1 MPKKK
6 VDREEG
12 PAEAPTPS
20 PGAAKPVLVAKW
32 VVWLATAGALG
43 IAGYFIGGSDVAQT
57 QWTSG
62 KNYVL
67 KQAEIIKRDGL
78 ESWAR
83 GTVPE
88 ALKKPT
94 REDQAKSAD
103 DQDSKQEKDKPAETA
118 VSKPAVEPE
127 KKSAAVKAEP
137 NAKTQAKTQEKSP
150 QPVATPPEPK
160 APAAKTPVE
169 KAPQIAKGSSAPA
182 AAPEVS
188 PAPSVKREP
197 ATPAAQRLT
206 PAQSALSLSDAE
218 REALSTL
225 TSAIIAEWASK
236 WSAQDFAGYAGH
248 YSRNFANEFF
258 PNISTWLKFR
268 KSRIVGREKIQ
279 VDVHDLRLVDVSG
292 QSMVIDFIQRWES
305 GGQVIFSLKQITL
318 TQELAD
324 WWTISR
330 ETATDV
336 PAAHPAVVEA
346 LKLPAIE
353 RKAALVSPVNKKR
366 KGDRSRQ
373 LSQESSAESS
383 ARKAPESKKEIAI
396 REETPLV
403 PVAPMPEPANKSA
416 PAVISNAARLEPL
429 EEPKPKTTPPEVS
442 AMVPE
447 RKLWEPKP
455 KRKPTPT
462 EGETLSSAEKK
473 TANLSLN
480 PR

>member
-1 MPKKK
+1 VPKKK

-57 QWTSG
+57 QWASG

-88 ALKKPT
+88 SLKKPT

-103 DQDSKQEKDKPAETA
+103 DQDAKQEKDKSAETA
-118 VSKPAVEPE
+118 VSQTAVEPE
-127 KKSAAVKAEP
+127 KKSADVKAEP
-137 NAKTQAKTQEKSP
+137 QAKTQEKIP
-150 QPVATPPEPK
+150 QPVATPAEPK

-169 KAPQIAKGSSAPA
+169 KAPRIAKGSSAPA

-188 PAPSVKREP
+188 STPSVKRAP
-197 ATPAAQRLT
+197 ATPAAQRLS

-218 REALSTL
+218 RESLSTI

-292 QSMVIDFIQRWES
+292 QNMVIDFVQRWES

-353 RKAALVSPVNKKR
+353 RKAALVPPASIKR
-366 KGDRSRQ
+366 KGDRGRQ

-455 KRKPTPT
+455 KRKPTPI
-462 EGETLSSAEKK
+462 EAETLSSAEKK

>member
-57 QWTSG
+57 QWASG

-88 ALKKPT
+88 SLKKPT

-103 DQDSKQEKDKPAETA
+103 DQDAKQEKDKSAETA
-118 VSKPAVEPE
+118 VSQTAVEPE
-127 KKSAAVKAEP
+127 KKSADVKAEP
-137 NAKTQAKTQEKSP
+137 QAKTQEKIP
-150 QPVATPPEPK
+150 QPVATPAEPK

-169 KAPQIAKGSSAPA
+169 KAPRIAKGSSAPA
-182 AAPEVS
+182 AAPKVS
-188 PAPSVKREP
+188 PPASSVERAP
-197 ATPAAQRLT
+197 ATPAAQRLS

-218 REALSTL
+218 RESLSTI

-292 QSMVIDFIQRWES
+292 QNMVIDFVQRWES
-305 GGQVIFSLKQITL
+305 GGQVIFSLKQISL

-353 RKAALVSPVNKKR
+353 RKAALVPPASIKR
-366 KGDRSRQ
+366 KGDRGRQ

-447 RKLWEPKP
+447 RKLWEPKL
-455 KRKPTPT
+455 KRKPTPI

>member
-1 MPKKK
+1 VPKKK

-57 QWTSG
+57 QWASG

-67 KQAEIIKRDGL
+67 KQTEIIKRDGL

-88 ALKKPT
+88 SLKKPT

-103 DQDSKQEKDKPAETA
+103 DQDAKQEKDKSAETA
-118 VSKPAVEPE
+118 VSQTAVEPE
-127 KKSAAVKAEP
+127 KKSADVKAEP
-137 NAKTQAKTQEKSP
+137 QAKTQEKIP
-150 QPVATPPEPK
+150 QPVATPAEPK

-169 KAPQIAKGSSAPA
+169 KAPRIAKGSSAPA
-182 AAPEVS
+182 S
-188 PAPSVKREP
+188 SVERAP
-197 ATPAAQRLT
+197 ATPAAQRLS

-218 REALSTL
+218 RESLSTI

-292 QSMVIDFIQRWES
+292 QNMVIDFVQRWES
-305 GGQVIFSLKQITL
+305 GGQVIFSLKQISL

-353 RKAALVSPVNKKR
+353 RKAALVPPASIKR
-366 KGDRSRQ
+366 KGDRGRQ

-455 KRKPTPT
+455 KRKPTPI

>member
-1 MPKKK
+1 
-6 VDREEG
+6 
-12 PAEAPTPS
+12 
-20 PGAAKPVLVAKW
+20 

-57 QWTSG
+57 QWASG

-88 ALKKPT
+88 SLKKPT

-103 DQDSKQEKDKPAETA
+103 DQDAKQEKDKSAETA
-118 VSKPAVEPE
+118 VSQTAVEPE
-127 KKSAAVKAEP
+127 KKSADVKAEP
-137 NAKTQAKTQEKSP
+137 QAKTQEKSP
-150 QPVATPPEPK
+150 QPVATPAEPK

-169 KAPQIAKGSSAPA
+169 RAPQIAKGSRAPVP
-182 AAPEVS
+182 APEVS

-292 QSMVIDFIQRWES
+292 QSMVIDFVQRWES

-353 RKAALVSPVNKKR
+353 RKAALVSPANKKR
-366 KGDRSRQ
+366 KGDRGRQ

>member
-57 QWTSG
+57 QWASG

-127 KKSAAVKAEP
+127 KKSADVKAEP

-150 QPVATPPEPK
+150 QPVATPAEPK

-169 KAPQIAKGSSAPA
+169 KAPQIAKGSRA
-182 AAPEVS
+182 AVPAPEVS

-292 QSMVIDFIQRWES
+292 QNMVIDFVQRWES

-353 RKAALVSPVNKKR
+353 RKAALVSPANKKR
-366 KGDRSRQ
+366 KGDRGRQ

-403 PVAPMPEPANKSA
+403 PIAPMPEPANKSS
-416 PAVISNAARLEPL
+416 PAVISSASRLEPL

-442 AMVPE
+442 AMVSE

-455 KRKPTPT
+455 KKKPTKI

-473 TANLSLN
+473 TQNLSLN

>member
-1 MPKKK
+1 VPKKK

-57 QWTSG
+57 QWASG

-88 ALKKPT
+88 SLKKPT

-103 DQDSKQEKDKPAETA
+103 DQDAKQEKDKSAETA
-118 VSKPAVEPE
+118 VSQTAVEPE
-127 KKSAAVKAEP
+127 KKSADVKAEP
-137 NAKTQAKTQEKSP
+137 QAKTQEKIP
-150 QPVATPPEPK
+150 QPVATPAEPK

-169 KAPQIAKGSSAPA
+169 KAPRIAKGSSAPA

-188 PAPSVKREP
+188 STPSVKRVP
-197 ATPAAQRLT
+197 ATPAAQRLS

-218 REALSTL
+218 RESLSTI

-292 QSMVIDFIQRWES
+292 QSMVIDFVQRWES

-353 RKAALVSPVNKKR
+353 RKAALVPPASIKR
-366 KGDRSRQ
+366 KGDRGRQ

-455 KRKPTPT
+455 KRKPTPI

>member
-57 QWTSG
+57 QWASG

-88 ALKKPT
+88 SLKKPT

-103 DQDSKQEKDKPAETA
+103 DQDAKQEKDKSAETA
-118 VSKPAVEPE
+118 VSQTAVEPE
-127 KKSAAVKAEP
+127 KKSADVKAEP
-137 NAKTQAKTQEKSP
+137 QAKTQEKIP
-150 QPVATPPEPK
+150 QPVATPAQPK

-169 KAPQIAKGSSAPA
+169 KAPRIAKGSSAPA

-188 PAPSVKREP
+188 STPSVKRVP
-197 ATPAAQRLT
+197 ATPAAQRLS

-218 REALSTL
+218 RESLSTI

-292 QSMVIDFIQRWES
+292 QNMVIDFVQRWES
-305 GGQVIFSLKQITL
+305 GGQVIFSLKQISL

-353 RKAALVSPVNKKR
+353 RKAALVPPASIKR
-366 KGDRSRQ
+366 KGDRGRQ

-455 KRKPTPT
+455 KRKPTPI

>member
-57 QWTSG
+57 QWASG

-88 ALKKPT
+88 SLKKPT

-103 DQDSKQEKDKPAETA
+103 DQDAKQEKDKSAETA
-118 VSKPAVEPE
+118 VSQTAVEPE
-127 KKSAAVKAEP
+127 KKSADVRAETP
-137 NAKTQAKTQEKSP
+137 AKTQEKSP
-150 QPVATPPEPK
+150 QPVATLPEPK

-169 KAPQIAKGSSAPA
+169 KAPQIAKGSRAPA

-197 ATPAAQRLT
+197 ATPAAQRLS

-218 REALSTL
+218 RESLSTI

-292 QSMVIDFIQRWES
+292 QNMVIDFVQRWES
-305 GGQVIFSLKQITL
+305 GGQVIFSLKQISL

-353 RKAALVSPVNKKR
+353 RKAALVPPASIKR
-366 KGDRSRQ
+366 KGDRGRQ

>member
-1 MPKKK
+1 M
-6 VDREEG
+6 
-12 PAEAPTPS
+12 
-20 PGAAKPVLVAKW
+20 
-32 VVWLATAGALG
+32 
-43 IAGYFIGGSDVAQT
+43 
-57 QWTSG
+57 
-62 KNYVL
+62 
-67 KQAEIIKRDGL
+67 
-78 ESWAR
+78 
-83 GTVPE
+83 
-88 ALKKPT
+88 
-94 REDQAKSAD
+94 
-103 DQDSKQEKDKPAETA
+103 
-118 VSKPAVEPE
+118 
-127 KKSAAVKAEP
+127 
-137 NAKTQAKTQEKSP
+137 
-150 QPVATPPEPK
+150 
-160 APAAKTPVE
+160 
-169 KAPQIAKGSSAPA
+169 
-182 AAPEVS
+182 
-188 PAPSVKREP
+188 
-197 ATPAAQRLT
+197 
-206 PAQSALSLSDAE
+206 
-218 REALSTL
+218 
-225 TSAIIAEWASK
+225 
-236 WSAQDFAGYAGH
+236 
-248 YSRNFANEFF
+248 
-258 PNISTWLKFR
+258 
-268 KSRIVGREKIQ
+268 GREKIQ

-292 QSMVIDFIQRWES
+292 QNMVIDFVQRWES

-353 RKAALVSPVNKKR
+353 RKAALVPPASIKR
-366 KGDRSRQ
+366 KGDRGRQ

-455 KRKPTPT
+455 KRKPTPI

>member
-1 MPKKK
+1 VPKKK

-57 QWTSG
+57 QWASG

-88 ALKKPT
+88 SLKKPT

-103 DQDSKQEKDKPAETA
+103 DQDAKQEKDKSAETA
-118 VSKPAVEPE
+118 VSQTAVEPE
-127 KKSAAVKAEP
+127 KKSADVKAEP
-137 NAKTQAKTQEKSP
+137 QAKTQEKIP
-150 QPVATPPEPK
+150 QPVATPAEPK

-169 KAPQIAKGSSAPA
+169 KAPRIAKGSSAPA

-188 PAPSVKREP
+188 STPSVKRAP
-197 ATPAAQRLT
+197 ATPAAQRLS

-218 REALSTL
+218 RESLSTI

-292 QSMVIDFIQRWES
+292 QNMVIDFVQRWES

-353 RKAALVSPVNKKR
+353 RKAALVSPANKKR
-366 KGDRSRQ
+366 KGDRGRQ

-455 KRKPTPT
+455 KRKPTPI

>member
-1 MPKKK
+1 M
-6 VDREEG
+6 
-12 PAEAPTPS
+12 
-20 PGAAKPVLVAKW
+20 
-32 VVWLATAGALG
+32 
-43 IAGYFIGGSDVAQT
+43 
-57 QWTSG
+57 
-62 KNYVL
+62 
-67 KQAEIIKRDGL
+67 
-78 ESWAR
+78 
-83 GTVPE
+83 
-88 ALKKPT
+88 
-94 REDQAKSAD
+94 
-103 DQDSKQEKDKPAETA
+103 
-118 VSKPAVEPE
+118 
-127 KKSAAVKAEP
+127 
-137 NAKTQAKTQEKSP
+137 
-150 QPVATPPEPK
+150 
-160 APAAKTPVE
+160 
-169 KAPQIAKGSSAPA
+169 
-182 AAPEVS
+182 
-188 PAPSVKREP
+188 
-197 ATPAAQRLT
+197 
-206 PAQSALSLSDAE
+206 
-218 REALSTL
+218 
-225 TSAIIAEWASK
+225 
-236 WSAQDFAGYAGH
+236 
-248 YSRNFANEFF
+248 
-258 PNISTWLKFR
+258 KFR

-366 KGDRSRQ
+366 KGDRGRQ

>member
-57 QWTSG
+57 QWASG

-88 ALKKPT
+88 SLKKPT

-103 DQDSKQEKDKPAETA
+103 DQDAKQEKDKSAETA
-118 VSKPAVEPE
+118 VSQTAVEPE
-127 KKSAAVKAEP
+127 KKSADVKAEP
-137 NAKTQAKTQEKSP
+137 QAKTQEKIP
-150 QPVATPPEPK
+150 QPVATPAEPK

-169 KAPQIAKGSSAPA
+169 KAPRIAKGSSAPA

-188 PAPSVKREP
+188 PPSVKRAP
-197 ATPAAQRLT
+197 ATPAAQRLS

-218 REALSTL
+218 RESLSTI

-292 QSMVIDFIQRWES
+292 QNMVIDFVQRWES
-305 GGQVIFSLKQITL
+305 GGQVIFSLKQISL

-353 RKAALVSPVNKKR
+353 RKAALVPPASIKR
-366 KGDRSRQ
+366 KGDRGRQ

-383 ARKAPESKKEIAI
+383 ARRAPESKKEVAI
-396 REETPLV
+396 KEETPLV

-455 KRKPTPT
+455 KRKPTPI
-462 EGETLSSAEKK
+462 EGEILSSAEKK

>member
-1 MPKKK
+1 
-6 VDREEG
+6 
-12 PAEAPTPS
+12 
-20 PGAAKPVLVAKW
+20 
-32 VVWLATAGALG
+32 
-43 IAGYFIGGSDVAQT
+43 
-57 QWTSG
+57 
-62 KNYVL
+62 
-67 KQAEIIKRDGL
+67 
-78 ESWAR
+78 
-83 GTVPE
+83 
-88 ALKKPT
+88 
-94 REDQAKSAD
+94 
-103 DQDSKQEKDKPAETA
+103 
-118 VSKPAVEPE
+118 
-127 KKSAAVKAEP
+127 
-137 NAKTQAKTQEKSP
+137 
-150 QPVATPPEPK
+150 
-160 APAAKTPVE
+160 
-169 KAPQIAKGSSAPA
+169 
-182 AAPEVS
+182 
-188 PAPSVKREP
+188 
-197 ATPAAQRLT
+197 
-206 PAQSALSLSDAE
+206 
-218 REALSTL
+218 
-225 TSAIIAEWASK
+225 
-236 WSAQDFAGYAGH
+236 
-248 YSRNFANEFF
+248 
-258 PNISTWLKFR
+258 
-268 KSRIVGREKIQ
+268 
-279 VDVHDLRLVDVSG
+279 
-292 QSMVIDFIQRWES
+292 MVIDFVQRWES

-353 RKAALVSPVNKKR
+353 RKAALVSPANKKR
-366 KGDRSRQ
+366 KGDRGRQ

-455 KRKPTPT
+455 KRKPTPI

>member
-57 QWTSG
+57 QWASG

-88 ALKKPT
+88 SLKKPT

-103 DQDSKQEKDKPAETA
+103 DQDAKQEKDKSAETA
-118 VSKPAVEPE
+118 VSQTAVEPE
-127 KKSAAVKAEP
+127 KKSADVKAEP
-137 NAKTQAKTQEKSP
+137 QAKTQEKIP
-150 QPVATPPEPK
+150 QPVATPAEPK

-169 KAPQIAKGSSAPA
+169 KAPRIAKGSSAPA

-188 PAPSVKREP
+188 STPSVKRVP
-197 ATPAAQRLT
+197 ATPAAQRLS

-218 REALSTL
+218 RESFSNI

-236 WSAQDFAGYAGH
+236 WSTQDFAGYAAH

-292 QSMVIDFIQRWES
+292 QNMVIDFVQRWES
-305 GGQVIFSLKQITL
+305 GGQVIFSLKQISL

-353 RKAALVSPVNKKR
+353 RKAALVPPASIKR
-366 KGDRSRQ
+366 KGDRGRQ

-455 KRKPTPT
+455 KRKPTPI
-462 EGETLSSAEKK
+462 EAETLSSAEKK

>member
-1 MPKKK
+1 VPKKK

-43 IAGYFIGGSDVAQT
+43 IAGYFIGGSDLAQT
-57 QWTSG
+57 QWASG

-67 KQAEIIKRDGL
+67 KQTEIIKRDGL
-78 ESWAR
+78 ESWVR

-94 REDQAKSAD
+94 REDQAKSVD
-103 DQDSKQEKDKPAETA
+103 DQDAKQEKDKSAETA
-118 VSKPAVEPE
+118 VSQTAVEPE
-127 KKSAAVKAEP
+127 KKSADVRGE
-137 NAKTQAKTQEKSP
+137 TQAKIQEKSS
-150 QPVATPPEPK
+150 QPVAKQLEPK
-160 APAAKTPVE
+160 APIAKAPLEKGQTSGKTP
-169 KAPQIAKGSSAPA
+169 PIAKGPSAPA
-182 AAPEVS
+182 TTPEVS
-188 PAPSVKREP
+188 STPSVKRAP
-197 ATPAAQRLT
+197 ATPIAQRLS

-218 REALSTL
+218 REALSTI

-236 WSAQDFAGYAGH
+236 WSKQDFAGYAAH

-292 QSMVIDFIQRWES
+292 QSMVVDFVQRWES

-336 PAAHPAVVEA
+336 SAAHPAVVEA

-353 RKAALVSPVNKKR
+353 RKAALVPPTSVER
-366 KGDRSRQ
+366 KGDRARQ
-373 LSQESSAESS
+373 LSQESS
-383 ARKAPESKKEIAI
+383 
-396 REETPLV
+396 T
-403 PVAPMPEPANKSA
+403 NKSA
-416 PAVISNAARLEPL
+416 PAVISNAARLDPI

-455 KRKPTPT
+455 KKKPTPL

-473 TANLSLN
+473 TEKLSLT